1 MKRNYICPV
10 MKIYTLETGPL
21 LIVTSEENANPG
33 LPVLSPEFSL
43 ELELLMNSTRW
54 RFRNSPLPDYKGCEQ
69 TIAPYL

>member
-10 MKIYTLETGPL
+10 MKIFTLETGPL

-43 ELELLMNSTRW
+43 ELELLMEDMEI
-54 RFRNSPLPDYKGCEQ
+54 LGE
-69 TIAPYL
+69 